1 MKTRATPHELEAAD
15 RLHSAAIHLLRLLR
29 QEDVAAGISAARL
42 SALSVLVFGGPR
54 TIGQLAAAE
63 QVRPPTMTKIVNGL
77 EADGLARRRPS
88 SDDARSVV
96 VEATRR
102 GRTLLQQGRRRRV
115 EALASRLAGL
125 PEDDVATLR
134 RAADLIED
142 ALSRPPD

>member
-1 MKTRATPHELEAAD
+1 MPRRAIQNELEAAD

-29 QEDVAAGISAARL
+29 QEDLAAGITAARL

-54 TIGQLAAAE
+54 TIGALAAAE
-63 QVRPPTMTKIVNGL
+63 QVRRPTMTKIVTGL

-88 SDDARSVV
+88 PDDRRSVI
-96 VEATRR
+96 VEATES

-115 EALASRLAGL
+115 EALAARIGGL
-125 PEDDVATLR
+125 PDADVATLR

-142 ALSRPPD
+142 AIGQRGD